1 MNCPDLDAA
10 KVAANQLKI
19 RIRVDLMIFAAPEAK
34 ALLAPDYV
42 MFRRINPENEI
53 TDAGFRHA
61 TLAQMLQD
69 LALEINL
76 AECSVRFGHS
86 IGFHRAEV
94 LRELTAASG
103 QMISV
108 CDRFEWVTL

>member
-1 MNCPDLDAA
+1 MDCKDIEAA
-10 KVAANQLKI
+10 KAAANQLKA
-19 RIRVDLMIFAAPEAK
+19 RIRVDAMIFAAPEAK

-69 LALEINL
+69 LTLCIN
-76 AECSVRFGHS
+76 
-86 IGFHRAEV
+86 RAEYV
-94 LRELTAASG
+94 NNDGRSLSYRDSEELRGWTAGAL
-103 QMISV
+103 QTVSV
-108 CDRFEWVTL
+108 CDMFNWNA

>member
-1 MNCPDLDAA
+1 MDCKDIDAA
-10 KVAANQLKI
+10 KAAADQLKG
-19 RIRVDLMIFAAPEAK
+19 RINIDSMIFAAPEAK

-42 MFRRINPENEI
+42 MFRRINPDNEI

-69 LALEINL
+69 LMLEINC
-76 AECSVRFGHS
+76 AEYAVRFGRP
-86 IGFHRAEV
+86 IGFHCGEV
-94 LRELTAASG
+94 LRELTAGAR

-108 CDRFEWVTL
+108 CDMFEWVTL